1 MNKRIQFDRKTKD
14 YAMYLDGRYVGSRA
28 THAGA
33 QAELDRL
40 AFDELTHPIDDGRRE
55 FLEKLYSLSRRAA

>member
-1 MNKRIQFDRKTKD
+1 MNKRIQYDRSTKD

-40 AFDELTHPIDDGRRE
+40 AYEDLTHPIDDERRE
-55 FLEKLYSLSRRAA
+55 FLNKLYSLSRRAA